1 MITLLLGL
9 PEFNVK
15 GQLAVPDRQGTLVQ
29 LIALGRDIFKNK
41 ISILTN
47 IIENILNY
55 RD

>member
-1 MITLLLGL
+1 MITLLLCL
-9 PEFNVK
+9 PDFYVK
-15 GQLAVPDRQGTLVQ
+15 RQLAVPDRQGTLVQ

-47 IIENILNY
+47 IIQNILSY